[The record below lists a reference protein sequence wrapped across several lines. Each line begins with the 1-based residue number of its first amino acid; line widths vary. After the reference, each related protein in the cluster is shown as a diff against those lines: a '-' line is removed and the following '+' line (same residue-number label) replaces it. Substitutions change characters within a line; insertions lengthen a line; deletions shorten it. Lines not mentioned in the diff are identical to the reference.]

1 MLERAGSVIFDES
14 KLDKYKK
21 ITNIIFLIGILSII
35 GIPLLGE
42 NNYIIEKQLKDASI
56 NNSIKSKEQF
66 IILLKKY
73 FEMTSEE
80 SLKDPIYKFS
90 DEIFT
95 QSKNIPYD
103 KIISKFFHSPRGEKV
118 KFMMIN
124 LIYDK
129 NLYKKEIIKKANSL
143 FYFLMKYLSDY
154 EQIQWLGKDIQIN
167 YITSEL
173 FYNHPKEAF
182 EKITNGKYNK
192 LVSKGMIIESILNID
207 LNEFDVENIKKFLIK
222 VNGVNSEYVD
232 MDYSKMYIETLKIK
246 YNDENKYT
254 MNNNLLSKGI
264 RKYLKFLF
272 LQIGSFFS
280 AIIDKK
286 VYSNNMVFLIEN
298 IMDNFFMINNKI
310 NTNHIFIS
318 KNYNSILVK
327 IIPNYENDYEEKKE
341 ISLIQ
346 STNLKNENDYY
357 TIEKSLITYLKSVNT
372 LEIDLFRG
380 QYHFLFLYSSRFIG
394 YNFLLILIFLT
405 LRIFY
410 ELIDSIYIIEFNFI
424 SEHKEPEKSINGSKI
439 LSLLSLNSSIF
450 IFLFL
455 HIENI
460 SSYLKTFNYIH
471 IYYIIILTC
480 FIIQL
485 FTLFT
490 SNLTRHEERF
500 FNNVF
505 RFILTLN
512 CYNFIFV
519 NEGIGL
525 TFAITVMP
533 IEFILLY
540 MNNRDKNFLKI
551 VILSIFIFPFLK
563 YRRLLN
569 SMIDNYIKFG
579 NNVYP
584 LVTITLILITYRIA
598 LIIVETSNKQK
609 RGLNEDEDEED
620 NHYILP
626 EEYIEENINE
636 VNNK

>member
-35 GIPLLGE
+35 AIPLLGE
-42 NNYIIEKQLKDASI
+42 NNYIIEKQLKDSQI
-56 NNSIKSKEQF
+56 NSSLKNKEIF

-80 SLKDPIYKFS
+80 SLTDPIYKFS
-90 DEIFT
+90 EEIFT
-95 QSKNIPYD
+95 QSPNIAYN

-118 KFMMIN
+118 KFMIIN

-129 NLYKKEIIKKANSL
+129 NLYKREIIKKANSL
-143 FYFLMKYLSDY
+143 FYFLMKYLSEY

-167 YITSEL
+167 YVTSEL

-207 LNEFDVENIKKFLIK
+207 LNEFDVENIGQFLIK
-222 VNGVNSEYVD
+222 ANGVNSEYVD
-232 MDYSKMYIETLKIK
+232 MDYIKMYMETLKIK
-246 YNDENKYT
+246 YNNDKQFT

-264 RKYLKFLF
+264 KNNLKKFF
-272 LQIGSFFS
+272 EQIGIFFS
-280 AIIDKK
+280 SIMNKK
-286 VYSNNMVFLIEN
+286 DYSRNMIFLIEN
-298 IMDNFFMINNKI
+298 IMDNFFMMNNQINA
-310 NTNHIFIS
+310 NHIFIS

-327 IIPNYENDYEEKKE
+327 IIPKYENDNIENKE
-341 ISLIQ
+341 ISEIK
-346 STNLKNENDYY
+346 SINPNNEMDYF

-424 SEHKEPEKSINGSKI
+424 SEHKELEKSINGSKI
-439 LSLLSLNSSIF
+439 LSILSFNSSIF
-450 IFLFL
+450 ILLFL
-455 HIENI
+455 HIEKI
-460 SSYLKTFNYIH
+460 SSYLKNFNYIH
-471 IYYIIILTC
+471 IYYIIILSC

-525 TFAITVMP
+525 GFAVTVMP
-533 IEFILLY
+533 IEFILLN
-540 MNNRDKNFLKI
+540 MNNRDKNFVKI
-551 VILSIFIFPFLK
+551 FILSIFIFPFLK
-563 YRRLLN
+563 LKILLN
-569 SMIDNYIKFG
+569 NMIENYIKFG

-584 LVTITLILITYRIA
+584 LVTITIILITYRIA
-598 LIIVETSNKQK
+598 LIIIETINKQK

-620 NHYILP
+620 NHFILP
-626 EEYIEENINE
+626 EEYIEENQDEIK
-636 VNNK
+636 NK